1 MKKISH
7 ILISLIFLINISACA
22 GYKPIFSS
30 TSLQFEISNYDIEG
44 DKILGN
50 KLYSKLSS
58 LSKSKKVNPDTKNL
72 DLLINVSKTKSATSK
87 DSSGKILE
95 YKINLNTKI
104 KITDFITGKK
114 LLEKNFNSSLNYK
127 IQDQYSDTIKLENK
141 STGNLINLTYQ
152 ELLIK
157 LSENILSK

>member
-1 MKKISH
+1 MKKIFYLTF
-7 ILISLIFLINISACA
+7 LISLFIFVNDCT

-50 KLYSKLSS
+50 KLYSKLSN

-72 DLLINVSKTKSATSK
+72 DLLINVSKTKSTTSK
-87 DSSGKILE
+87 NSSGKILE
-95 YKINLNTKI
+95 YKINLDTKI

-114 LLEKNFNSSLNYK
+114 LLDQNFNSSLNYK
-127 IQDQYSDTIKLENK
+127 TQDQYSDTIKLENQIIE
-141 STGNLINLTYQ
+141 NLINKTYQ
-152 ELLIK
+152 EILID
-157 LSENILSK
+157 LSKNISS

>member
-1 MKKISH
+1 MKKIFYLTF
-7 ILISLIFLINISACA
+7 LISLFIFVNDCA
-22 GYKPIFSS
+22 GYKPIFGS

-44 DKILGN
+44 NKILGN

-58 LSKSKKVNPDTKNL
+58 LSKSNKVNPDTINL
-72 DLLINVSKTKSATSK
+72 DLLINVTKTKSGTSK

-104 KITDFITGKK
+104 KVTDFITGNK

-127 IQDQYSDTIKLENK
+127 IQDQYSDTIKLENQTIQK
-141 STGNLINLTYQ
+141 LLNKTLQEILID
-152 ELLIK
+152 
-157 LSENILSK
+157 LSRKISS

>member
-1 MKKISH
+1 MKKIFYLTF
-7 ILISLIFLINISACA
+7 LISLFIFVNDCT
-22 GYKPIFSS
+22 GYKPIFGS

-50 KLYSKLSS
+50 KLYSKLSN
-58 LSKSKKVNPDTKNL
+58 LSKSKKVNSDTKNL
-72 DLLINVSKTKSATSK
+72 DLLINVTKTKRTTSK

-114 LLEKNFNSSLNYK
+114 LLEQNFNSSLNYK
-127 IQDQYSDTIKLENK
+127 IQDQYYDTIKLENQ
-141 STGNLINLTYQ
+141 TIENLLNKTLQ
-152 ELLIK
+152 EILID
-157 LSENILSK
+157 LSKNISS

>member
-1 MKKISH
+1 MKKIFYLTF
-7 ILISLIFLINISACA
+7 LISLFIFVNDCT
-22 GYKPIFSS
+22 GYKPIFGS

-50 KLYSKLSS
+50 KLYSKLSN

-72 DLLINVSKTKSATSK
+72 DLLINVTKTKRATSK

-95 YKINLNTKI
+95 YKIKLNTKI

-127 IQDQYSDTIKLENK
+127 IQDQYSDTIKLENQ
-141 STGNLINLTYQ
+141 TIENLLNKTLQ
-152 ELLIK
+152 EILID
-157 LSENILSK
+157 LSRNISS

>member
-1 MKKISH
+1 MKKIFYLTF
-7 ILISLIFLINISACA
+7 LISLFIFVNDCT
-22 GYKPIFSS
+22 GYKPIFGS

-50 KLYSKLSS
+50 KLYSKLSN
-58 LSKSKKVNPDTKNL
+58 LSKSKKVDPNTKNL
-72 DLLINVSKTKSATSK
+72 DLLINVTKTKSATSK

-114 LLEKNFNSSLNYK
+114 LLEQNFNSSLNYK
-127 IQDQYSDTIKLENK
+127 IQDQYSATIKLENQ
-141 STGNLINLTYQ
+141 TIENLLNKTLQ
-152 ELLIK
+152 EILID
-157 LSENILSK
+157 LSRNISS

>member
-1 MKKISH
+1 MKKIFYLTF
-7 ILISLIFLINISACA
+7 LISLFIFVNDCT
-22 GYKPIFSS
+22 GYKPIFGS

-50 KLYSKLSS
+50 KLYSKLSN

-127 IQDQYSDTIKLENK
+127 IQDQYSDTIKLENQ
-141 STGNLINLTYQ
+141 TIENLLNKTLQ
-152 ELLIK
+152 EILID
-157 LSENILSK
+157 LSRNISS

>member
-1 MKKISH
+1 MKKIFYLTF
-7 ILISLIFLINISACA
+7 LISLFIFVNDCT
-22 GYKPIFSS
+22 GYKPIFGS
-30 TSLQFEISNYDIEG
+30 TSLQFKISNYDIEG

-50 KLYSKLSS
+50 KLYSKLSN
-58 LSKSKKVNPDTKNL
+58 LSKTKKVNSDTKNL
-72 DLLINVSKTKSATSK
+72 DLLVNVTKTKSATTK

-127 IQDQYSDTIKLENK
+127 IQDQYSDTIKLENQTIENLLNK
-141 STGNLINLTYQ
+141 TLQEILINL
-152 ELLIK
+152 
-157 LSENILSK
+157 SRNISS

>member
-1 MKKISH
+1 MKKIFYLTF
-7 ILISLIFLINISACA
+7 LISLFIFVNDCT
-22 GYKPIFSS
+22 GYKPIFGS

-58 LSKSKKVNPDTKNL
+58 LSKSKKNNPDTKNL
-72 DLLINVSKTKSATSK
+72 DLLINVTKTKRTTSK

-114 LLEKNFNSSLNYK
+114 LLEQNFNSSLNYK
-127 IQDQYSDTIKLENK
+127 IQDQYSDTIKLENQTIENLLNK
-141 STGNLINLTYQ
+141 TLQEILINL
-152 ELLIK
+152 
-157 LSENILSK
+157 SRNISS

>member
-1 MKKISH
+1 MKKIFYLTF
-7 ILISLIFLINISACA
+7 LISLFIFVSDCA
-22 GYKPIFSS
+22 GYKPIFGS

-50 KLYSKLSS
+50 KLYSKLSN

-72 DLLINVSKTKSATSK
+72 DLLINVSKTKTATSK

-104 KITDFITGKK
+104 KITDFITGTK
-114 LLEKNFNSSLNYK
+114 LLEQNFNSSLNYK
-127 IQDQYSDTIKLENK
+127 IQDQYYDTMKLENQTIENLLNK
-141 STGNLINLTYQ
+141 TLQEILINL
-152 ELLIK
+152 
-157 LSENILSK
+157 SRNISS

>member
-1 MKKISH
+1 MKKIFYLTF
-7 ILISLIFLINISACA
+7 LISAFIFVNGCA
-22 GYKPIFSS
+22 GYKPIFGS
-30 TSLQFEISNYDIEG
+30 TSLEFEISNYSIEG

-58 LSKSKKVNPDTKNL
+58 LSKSKKINPDTKNL
-72 DLLINVSKTKSATSK
+72 DLLINVTKTKRTTSK

-114 LLEKNFNSSLNYK
+114 LLDKNFSSSLNYK
-127 IQDQYSDTIKLENK
+127 IQGQYSDTIKLENQTIENLLNK
-141 STGNLINLTYQ
+141 TLQEILINL
-152 ELLIK
+152 
-157 LSENILSK
+157 SRNISS

>member
-1 MKKISH
+1 M
-7 ILISLIFLINISACA
+7 
-22 GYKPIFSS
+22 
-30 TSLQFEISNYDIEG
+30 QFKISNYDIEG

-58 LSKSKKVNPDTKNL
+58 LSKSKKINPDTKNL

-104 KITDFITGKK
+104 KVTDFITGKK
-114 LLEKNFNSSLNYK
+114 LLEQNFNSSLNYK
-127 IQDQYSDTIKLENK
+127 IQNQYSDTIKLENQTMENLLNK
-141 STGNLINLTYQ
+141 TLHEILINL
-152 ELLIK
+152 
-157 LSENILSK
+157 SKNLTP

>member
-1 MKKISH
+1 MKKIFYLTF
-7 ILISLIFLINISACA
+7 LISLFIFVNDCA
-22 GYKPIFSS
+22 GYKPIFGS

-50 KLYSKLSS
+50 KLYSKLSN

-72 DLLINVSKTKSATSK
+72 DLLINVSKTKNATSK

-114 LLEKNFNSSLNYK
+114 LLEQNFNSSLNYK
-127 IQDQYSDTIKLENK
+127 IQDQYSDTIKLENQ
-141 STGNLINLTYQ
+141 TIENLLNKTLQ
-152 ELLIK
+152 EILID
-157 LSENILSK
+157 LSRNISS

>member
-1 MKKISH
+1 MKKIFYLTF
-7 ILISLIFLINISACA
+7 LISLFIFVNDCT

-50 KLYSKLSS
+50 KLYSKLSN
-58 LSKSKKVNPDTKNL
+58 LSKSTKVNPDTKNL
-72 DLLINVSKTKSATSK
+72 DLLINVSKAKSATSK

-114 LLEKNFNSSLNYK
+114 LLEQNFNSSLNYK
-127 IQDQYSDTIKLENK
+127 IQDQYSDTIKLENQ
-141 STGNLINLTYQ
+141 TIENLLNKTLQ
-152 ELLIK
+152 EILID
-157 LSENILSK
+157 LSRNISS

>member
-1 MKKISH
+1 MKKIFYLTF
-7 ILISLIFLINISACA
+7 IISLFIFVNDCS
-22 GYKPIFSS
+22 GYKPIFGS

-50 KLYSKLSS
+50 KLYSKLSN

-72 DLLINVSKTKSATSK
+72 DLLINVSKTKSTTSK
-87 DSSGKILE
+87 NSSGKILE

-114 LLEKNFNSSLNYK
+114 LLEQNFNSSLNYK
-127 IQDQYSDTIKLENK
+127 IQDQYYDTMKLENQTIENLLNK
-141 STGNLINLTYQ
+141 TLQEILINLS
-152 ELLIK
+152 K
-157 LSENILSK
+157 NITP

>member
-1 MKKISH
+1 MKKIFYLTF
-7 ILISLIFLINISACA
+7 LISLFIFVNDCT
-22 GYKPIFSS
+22 GYKPIFGS

-50 KLYSKLSS
+50 KLYSKLSN
-58 LSKSKKVNPDTKNL
+58 LSKSKKVSSDTKNL
-72 DLLINVSKTKSATSK
+72 NLLINVSKAKNATSK

-114 LLEKNFNSSLNYK
+114 LLEQNFNSSLNYK
-127 IQDQYSDTIKLENK
+127 IQDQYSDTIKLENQ
-141 STGNLINLTYQ
+141 TIENLLNKTLQ
-152 ELLIK
+152 EIIVD
-157 LSENILSK
+157 LSRNISS

>member
-1 MKKISH
+1 MKKIFYLTF
-7 ILISLIFLINISACA
+7 LISLFIFVNDCT

-30 TSLQFEISNYDIEG
+30 TSLQFKISNYDIEG

-50 KLYSKLSS
+50 KLYSKLSN

-72 DLLINVSKTKSATSK
+72 DLLINVTKTKSATSK

-95 YKINLNTKI
+95 YKIKLNTKI

-127 IQDQYSDTIKLENK
+127 IQDQYSDTIKLENQ
-141 STGNLINLTYQ
+141 TIENLLNKTLQ
-152 ELLIK
+152 EILID
-157 LSENILSK
+157 LSRKISS